1 MPSPWLEPPGELREK
16 EDLMAGSFAWV
27 PTKAYIEQSNIWRFM
42 QKHHIKDY
50 KELIERSTEE
60 IEWFWDAV
68 VKELQIEF
76 FTPYQKVLDISQGIA
91 WAKWFIGGKINIAH
105 NCVDKHA
112 RSRPD
117 KIALIWEGEDGSVRR
132 ITYRELY
139 HETNRLAN
147 ALKSMDIEKGD
158 CVGVFM
164 PMVPETVVAMMACA
178 KLGAI
183 FTPIFSGFGAQA
195 VAARLNDCEAKLLLT
210 AESFSRK
217 GVRIEMGQI
226 ARDAARLCPTV
237 KEVMSLPQ
245 PNPPAPFPKGKG
257 EFPSPFRGGARGEVV
272 PTDSEDPFMIIYTSG
287 TTGRPKGAVH
297 VHGGF
302 LVKIAQEV
310 AHQVDLQDRD
320 ILYWVTD
327 MGWIMGP
334 WEIVGG
340 LALGGTVFLYEGAPD
355 YPSAD
360 RLWAMVERHKISI
373 LGISPTLIRALMK
386 FGEEPI
392 QKHNLSSLRIL
403 ASTGEPWNP
412 DPWLWFFE
420 NVGERRCPIINLS
433 GGTEVG
439 ACFLSPLPITPL
451 KPCALGGPA
460 LGMEIDVFDSEG
472 KPLRGGV
479 GELVCK
485 KPWPGMTR
493 GIWKDPERYIQTY
506 WSRWENVWVHGDWAS
521 IDIENEDG
529 LWYLH
534 GRSDDTIK
542 IAGKRLGPAEIESIL
557 VGHPAVAESAA
568 IGVPHELKG
577 ESIWCYAVLKPGREP
592 SDTLRKELRERV
604 IEALGKSFAPE
615 SIKFVKELPK
625 TRNAKILRRAIRAKA
640 LGHEPG
646 DLSNLENPQ
655 ALEEIARA
663 G

>member
-1 MPSPWLEPPGELREK
+1 MSG
-16 EDLMAGSFAWV
+16 DFAWR
-27 PTKAYIEQSNIWRFM
+27 PTQDYIERSNIWRFM
-42 QKHHIKDY
+42 QKHGIKDY
-50 KELIERSTEE
+50 QELLRRSTDE

-76 FTPYQKVLDISQGIA
+76 FAPYKKVLDTAQGIA
-91 WAKWFIGGKINIAH
+91 WAKWFVGGEINIAH
-105 NCVDKHA
+105 NCLDKHA
-112 RSRPD
+112 RAPRAE
-117 KIALIWEGEDGSVRR
+117 KIALIWEGEDGSLRKL
-132 ITYRELY
+132 TYRELY
-139 HETNRLAN
+139 AETNRFAN
-147 ALKSMDIEKGD
+147 ALKKLGLSKGD
-158 CVGVFM
+158 RLGIFM
-164 PMVPETVVAMMACA
+164 PMLPETVIALLAAA

-195 VAARLNDCEAKLLLT
+195 VAARLNDCAAKLLIT
-210 AESFSRK
+210 ADGFYRK
-217 GVRIEMGQI
+217 GAVVDMKKI
-226 ARDAARLCPTV
+226 AEEAVSLSPTV
-237 KEVMSLPQ
+237 KDLIVLQRLVSS
-245 PNPPAPFPKGKG
+245 
-257 EFPSPFRGGARGEVV
+257 PSPRPTPLQGVGGRMSGGCLRWQELTQRESAECPTE

-310 AHQVDLQDRD
+310 AHQVDLQESD

-340 LALGGTVFLYEGAPD
+340 LALGGTIFLYEGAPD
-355 YPSAD
+355 YPQAD
-360 RLWAMVERHKISI
+360 RLWAMIERHKISI
-373 LGISPTLIRALMK
+373 LGISPTLIRALLK
-386 FGEEPI
+386 FGEAPVK
-392 QKHNLSSLRIL
+392 QHNLNSLRIL

-412 DPWLWFFE
+412 DPWRWFFR
-420 NVGERRCPIINLS
+420 NIGGERCPIINLS

-451 KPCALGGPA
+451 KPCTLGGPA
-460 LGMEIDVFDSEG
+460 LGMAIDIFDSAG
-472 KPLRGGV
+472 RPLRSGV

-493 GIWKDPERYIQTY
+493 GLWQDPERYLQAY
-506 WSRWENVWVHGDWAS
+506 WSRWENIWVHGDWAS
-521 IDIENEDG
+521 MDEDG

-557 VGHPAVAESAA
+557 VSHAAVAEAAA

-577 ESIWCYAVLKPGREP
+577 EAIWCYAVLKPGQAP
-592 SDTLRKELRERV
+592 SDALRQALRERV

-615 SIKFVKELPK
+615 QIKFVKELPK
-625 TRNAKILRRAIRAKA
+625 TRNAKILRRAVRATA
-640 LGHEPG
+640 LGQEPG

-655 ALEEIARA
+655 ALAEIARA
-663 G
+663 V

>member
-1 MPSPWLEPPGELREK
+1 MSGEFTWR
-16 EDLMAGSFAWV
+16 
-27 PTKAYIEQSNIWRFM
+27 PTQDYSERSNIRRFM
-42 QKHHIKDY
+42 QRHAIKDY
-50 KELIERSTEE
+50 KELIARSTDE

-68 VKELQIEF
+68 AKELQIEF
-76 FTPYQKVLDISQGIA
+76 FEPYQRVLDISQGIA
-91 WAKWFIGGKINIAH
+91 WAKWFVGGKINIAH
-105 NCVDKHA
+105 NCLDKHA
-112 RSRPD
+112 RRAE

-132 ITYRELY
+132 LGYRELY
-139 HETNRLAN
+139 EETNRLAN
-147 ALKSMDIEKGD
+147 ALKRLGIAKGD
-158 CVGVFM
+158 RVGIFM
-164 PMVPETVVAMMACA
+164 PMLPETVMALLAVA

-183 FTPIFSGFGAQA
+183 FTPVFSGFGAQA
-195 VAARLNDCEAKLLLT
+195 VAARLSDCAAKLLIT
-210 AESFSRK
+210 AEGFYRK
-217 GVRIEMGQI
+217 GSVIAMQQI
-226 ARDAARLCPTV
+226 AAEAVALSPTV
-237 KEVMSLPQ
+237 KDLIVLQRKTLTRPWASLSLEGRG
-245 PNPPAPFPKGKG
+245 AGG
-257 EFPSPFRGGARGEVV
+257 EGLRWHELTQRESSECPTE

-310 AHQVDLQDRD
+310 AHQVDLHDDD

-355 YPSAD
+355 YPQAD
-360 RLWAMVERHKISI
+360 RLWKMIEQHSITI

-386 FGEEPI
+386 FGEAPVK
-392 QKHNLSSLRIL
+392 QHDLNSLRIL

-412 DPWLWFFE
+412 DPWLWFFR
-420 NVGERRCPIINLS
+420 NIGGGRCPIINLS

-451 KPCALGGPA
+451 KPCALVGPA
-460 LGMEIDVFDSEG
+460 LGMALDIFDSEG
-472 KPLRGGV
+472 RPLRSGV

-493 GIWKDPERYIQTY
+493 GLWQDPERYLQTY
-506 WSRWENVWVHGDWAS
+506 WSRWENIWVHGDWAS
-521 IDIENEDG
+521 IDEDG

-557 VGHPAVAESAA
+557 VSHPAVAEAAA

-577 ESIWCYAVLKPGREP
+577 EAVWCYAVLKPEHEP
-592 SDTLRKELRERV
+592 GDALRKELRAQV
-604 IEALGKSFAPE
+604 VQALGKSFAPDQ
-615 SIKFVKELPK
+615 IKFVKELPK
-625 TRNAKILRRAIRAKA
+625 TRNAKILRRAVRAKA
-640 LGHEPG
+640 LGQEPG
-646 DLSNLENPQ
+646 DLSSLENPQ

-663 G
+663 V